1 MSPVSVAYSRD
12 RDATPVASSTSPPSS
27 HAAVQENRDDLELSE
42 GSKVRIGDFVC
53 RIGSSLGMGSFGA
66 VWAAS
71 SDDVPALAIKEIECC
86 SHADLLN
93 ALFEGHLLRTF
104 TPKGPRTPRQAG
116 DSNDAEDDVNLARV
130 LPWLVASETLHLGPQ
145 LWRVRLAMTRLPGK
159 PLDCFLEHGQREDLH
174 RRGNRDA
181 ANWRSLHK
189 ACFFAREMFSQLAP
203 ALKVVSSMA
212 FHRDVNPHNILIE
225 LDDSEARPRFSLVD
239 FGLAV
244 DALCWQREEGSGW
257 TMSRPSRVGQD
268 GACTWHNLDVGGDCR
283 YWPESAWVQF
293 LHGWMEVE
301 SNPAWLFEY
310 QALLDTHAFA
320 LTSVQMIAE
329 MLPPFRDC
337 ASMDAS
343 SDPGGVWASF
353 RAMQLAWDVYYET
366 VTPLHTRLMDTFH
379 HSGDWD
385 SLKLSCIDKNVET
398 LIADHVGELRTAIQ
412 IARDRCIGAPAEC
425 GVSGLGGLF
434 SALLLLLG
442 GGDPT
447 DHLQG
452 PQLWKEVVALLD
464 PEDNSRISP
473 KSPLCV
479 PRPITSS
486 ASTASTMDAPA
497 HTPRSRAFPAAR
509 PMRVPRQVTAK

>member
-1 MSPVSVAYSRD
+1 M
-12 RDATPVASSTSPPSS
+12 
-27 HAAVQENRDDLELSE
+27 QENRDDLELSE
-42 GSKVRIGDFVC
+42 GSKVRIGDLVC

-104 TPKGPRTPRQAG
+104 TPKGPRSPRQVA
-116 DSNDAEDDVNLARV
+116 DTSSVDDVNLSRV

-159 PLDCFLEHGQREDLH
+159 PLDCFLESGQGEDFH
-174 RRGNRDA
+174 RRGIRNA
-181 ANWRSLHK
+181 VNWRSLHK
-189 ACFFAREMFSQLAP
+189 ACFIAREMFSQLAP
-203 ALKVVSSMA
+203 ALGVVSSMA

-225 LDDSEARPRFSLVD
+225 LDDSEARPRFGLVD

-301 SNPAWLFEY
+301 GNPAWSFEY
-310 QALLDTHAFA
+310 QALIDAHAFA
-320 LTSVQMIAE
+320 LTAVQVMAE
-329 MLPPFRDC
+329 MLPPLRDRR
-337 ASMDAS
+337 ASKEAS

-353 RAMQLAWDVYYET
+353 CALQLAWDRYYET
-366 VTPLHTRLMDTFH
+366 VTPLHSRLMDTFH
-379 HSGDWD
+379 NSGDWD
-385 SLKLSCIDKNVET
+385 SLKLSCIDSNVEM
-398 LIADHVGELRTAIQ
+398 LIADHVGDLRTAIQ
-412 IARDRCIGAPAEC
+412 FVKDSCTAAPTEC

-442 GGDPT
+442 GGRT
-447 DHLQG
+447 TNHLQG

-464 PEDNSRISP
+464 PEDSSKISP

-479 PRPITSS
+479 PRPVTSS
-486 ASTASTMDAPA
+486 ASTASTIDAPA

-509 PMRVPRQVTAK
+509 PVRFPRQATAK